1 MVFESSTGYLLY
13 MGDYTT
19 QFYSDENKPLERS
32 LLTNQYFME
41 CHMGF
46 EHCSLGVVL
55 WITSVGVGVDSSTIL
70 INVYKIEDGKPAI
83 PCWILH
89 LELFFVDLDY
99 GTCFFVPFGPWPF
112 KEKISGK

>member
-1 MVFESSTGYLLY
+1 